1 MLEVKAFEGKKENES
16 PEWKHRAVKYDGK
29 FREPDNGW
37 VGEWKRLLWSQRGQG
52 EKNIRYSGV
61 SIIHS
66 IGMLVLWS
74 K

>member
-52 EKNIRYSGV
+52 EKKHQIFWSIDHSLNRYASF
-61 SIIHS
+61 
-66 IGMLVLWS
+66 ME
-74 K
+74 